1 VSASARPPS
10 VSWCDSPS
18 ALNSG
23 SDVAGDVADASKGI
37 APGVSNAA
45 SNVVETAKDLVD

>member
-1 VSASARPPS
+1 VLDPASA
-10 VSWCDSPS
+10 SWCDPAS

-37 APGVSNAA
+37 ARGVSNAA
-45 SNVVETAKDLVD
+45 SNVVEKAKDLID